1 MGLKDNFSQAVKEL
15 WKKDGQEGE
24 KPQGDREP
32 SELDKYLREQGGGE
46 QPAPAQRPVQ
56 GGEVTSNG
64 VPLETPYYPNK
75 EPAQNNVNTQG
86 GAPDSQDVRSADTQ
100 PENMPQDGQSV
111 NRNAMNAMSNPNA
124 ANTAN
129 MANMPNTSN
138 MENSANSANMA
149 NFRDNQPNDGAYNQ
163 NIRNISQNFGQNA
176 RNDGYNQG
184 GYNQGGYNQGNY
196 NRNMGNGDMG
206 NMGNGGMN
214 GRFVPPS
221 GNSGAPAPMGSES
234 EETTIISKNTQIE
247 GNIHSLAN
255 MTVDGNIKG
264 NLETTR
270 NVDMTGKIIGDIIAN
285 NAAMNSAAMQGNI
298 SLKGRMKMDRD
309 TILIGDLSSQYAD
322 INGRIR
328 GKLDI
333 VGKAELK
340 RDAIVFGDINAST
353 IAVTDGAIIQGYVN
367 TTFLS
372 KDDSRNVFPDA
383 ISIEE
388 QKSGKSNSAPNQ
400 GMGSADTNPTS

>member
-1 MGLKDNFSQAVKEL
+1 MGIKDNFSQAVKEL

-24 KPQGDREP
+24 PTQPGTKEP
-32 SELDKYLREQGGGE
+32 SELDKYLRDQNAAA
-46 QPAPAQRPVQ
+46 QPESAQQ
-56 GGEVTSNG
+56 TSGDGDMISGG
-64 VPLETPYYPNK
+64 VPLETPYFPNNNASEANK
-75 EPAQNNVNTQG
+75 QPAGPTNAVN
-86 GAPDSQDVRSADTQ
+86 AQ
-100 PENMPQDGQSV
+100 PEQAV
-111 NRNAMNAMSNPNA
+111 NRNAMNAMGGMGSMGTPTNAA
-124 ANTAN
+124 ANTQAQQP
-129 MANMPNTSN
+129 A
-138 MENSANSANMA
+138 
-149 NFRDNQPNDGAYNQ
+149 DNGYNQ
-163 NIRNISQNFGQNA
+163 NAVNRNFGQNTGNA
-176 RNDGYNQG
+176 GYNG
-184 GYNQGGYNQGNY
+184 NAGFNGNAGYNGGNV
-196 NRNMGNGDMG
+196 NGM
-206 NMGNGGMN
+206 NGMN
-214 GRFVPPS
+214 GRFVPPPS
-221 GNSGAPAPMGSES
+221 GNGGAPAPMGNEA
-234 EETTIISKNTQIE
+234 EETTVISKNTQIE
-247 GNIHSLAN
+247 GNIRSLAN
-255 MTVDGNIKG
+255 MTIDGNIKG

-270 NVDMTGKIIGDIIAN
+270 NVDMTGKIVGDIIAN

-388 QKSGKSNSAPNQ
+388 QKQSAAANPAANQNMNNMGNAENTANPN
-400 GMGSADTNPTS
+400 T

>member
-1 MGLKDNFSQAVKEL
+1 MGIKDNFSQAVKEL
-15 WKKDGQEGE
+15 WKKDGQDGE
-24 KPQGDREP
+24 MPQAGAGQP
-32 SELDKYLREQGGGE
+32 SELDRYLREQNAEGVST
-46 QPAPAQRPVQ
+46 PVNNTVQ
-56 GGEVTSNG
+56 NVGMNAGG
-64 VPLETPYYPNK
+64 VPLETPYYPDSSQNS
-75 EPAQNNVNTQG
+75 EASGNFARDGQNMQNTMAQNNVQQAAVNNPTRT
-86 GAPDSQDVRSADTQ
+86 APENGYNQNVRSTMDRTVDQSAYNNTVGGMNGSADRGG
-100 PENMPQDGQSV
+100 M
-111 NRNAMNAMSNPNA
+111 MNTPN
-124 ANTAN
+124 N
-129 MANMPNTSN
+129 
-138 MENSANSANMA
+138 
-149 NFRDNQPNDGAYNQ
+149 RDNQGM
-163 NIRNISQNFGQNA
+163 
-176 RNDGYNQG
+176 G
-184 GYNQGGYNQGNY
+184 G
-196 NRNMGNGDMG
+196 
-206 NMGNGGMN
+206 
-214 GRFVPPS
+214 GRFVPPPS
-221 GNSGAPAPMGSES
+221 GSAGGSMPMGSES

-255 MTVDGNIKG
+255 MTVDGNIRG

-270 NVDMTGKIIGDIIAN
+270 NVDMTGKIVGDIIAN
-285 NAAMNSAAMQGNI
+285 NAAMNSAAMQGNV

-388 QKSGKSNSAPNQ
+388 QKQTAKPGV
-400 GMGSADTNPTS
+400 GSAQSAAGQPQNPVV

>member
-1 MGLKDNFSQAVKEL
+1 MGIKDNFSQAVKEL
-15 WKKDGQEGE
+15 WKKDGQDGE
-24 KPQGDREP
+24 APQLGATEP
-32 SELDKYLREQGGGE
+32 SELDRYLREQNAAESMTAAQPTE
-46 QPAPAQRPVQ
+46 QGTERIQ
-56 GGEVTSNG
+56 TS
-64 VPLETPYYPNK
+64 VPLETPYYPN
-75 EPAQNNVNTQG
+75 AAADSANLQNIQSSTVQNNAQQSAVLGESAVQNNAYGRNPNPAGGMGVQNTQSVDNG
-86 GAPDSQDVRSADTQ
+86 FNSNARVVNPS
-100 PENMPQDGQSV
+100 MGQSV
-111 NRNAMNAMSNPNA
+111 
-124 ANTAN
+124 
-129 MANMPNTSN
+129 
-138 MENSANSANMA
+138 
-149 NFRDNQPNDGAYNQ
+149 
-163 NIRNISQNFGQNA
+163 
-176 RNDGYNQG
+176 RNDGFAQGYSASGYSNTGFGNQGNGGFNNQG
-184 GYNQGGYNQGNY
+184 GQGG
-196 NRNMGNGDMG
+196 
-206 NMGNGGMN
+206 

-221 GNSGAPAPMGSES
+221 GNASSAPMGGES
-234 EETTIISKNTQIE
+234 EETTIISKNTSIE
-247 GNIHSLAN
+247 GNVRSLAN

-264 NLETTR
+264 NVETTR
-270 NVDMTGKIIGDIIAN
+270 NVDMTGKIVGDIIAN

-388 QKSGKSNSAPNQ
+388 QRQTQSS
-400 GMGSADTNPTS
+400 GMGGVNSVPNPADNPVG

>member
-46 QPAPAQRPVQ
+46 QSASAQRPVR
-56 GGEVTSNG
+56 GGGVTSNG

-75 EPAQNNVNTQG
+75 EPAESDMNMQNVQNSQNPQTQG
-86 GAPDSQDVRSADTQ
+86 ARSADVQ
-100 PENMPQDGQSV
+100 PDNMPQDGQSV
-111 NRNAMNAMSNPNA
+111 NRNAMSNPNA

-129 MANMPNTSN
+129 M
-138 MENSANSANMA
+138 ENSANSANTA
-149 NFRDNQPNDGAYNQ
+149 NFQDNQPNDSAYNQ
-163 NIRNISQNFGQNA
+163 NVRNISQNFGQNV

-184 GYNQGGYNQGNY
+184 GYNNQGSYNQGGY

-214 GRFVPPS
+214 GRFVPPPS

-388 QKSGKSNSAPNQ
+388 QKGSKSNSAPNQ
-400 GMGSADTNPTS
+400 GMSNADANPTS